1 MVNKSNGS
9 LSYRVYKKLLFA
21 YPSHFRHSFGPQLLQ
36 VFRDC
41 HRAETD
47 GHRIVGVTRLWR
59 HTLIDLISSA
69 AKEHSDTE
77 NPFMS
82 NLSKNLIAVFGCV
95 LVIAIAFILLTYG
108 RRNEVSSILVFG
120 YFLDA
125 LVTTGLVGNLIVF
138 LLAKTTK
145 FNSVRVAFAIFLVVH
160 ALPLILL
167 LLFAGSKDPRFNGP
181 ATVIGYVG
189 SFVFWTGLHWMWS
202 RTMQTESQRETNA

>member
-1 MVNKSNGS
+1 
-9 LSYRVYKKLLFA
+9 
-21 YPSHFRHSFGPQLLQ
+21 
-36 VFRDC
+36 
-41 HRAETD
+41 
-47 GHRIVGVTRLWR
+47 VGVTRLWR

-167 LLFAGSKDPRFNGP
+167 LLVAGSKDPRFNGP